1 MKQKQKGKSKMKALK
16 VFFGVMIGAVALV
29 LAASPAAAQA
39 APVPTPQPG
48 QSDFLQLNSST
59 GAQLGFVSAQ
69 EGLESNTALF
79 QFDHQL
85 SNPGAMG
92 HYIEIMDPVTGL
104 VSDVVGVASGDG
116 TGAAGTNVFGFMS
129 ATDGTGLSAANIAA
143 FFKTLGGGMGV
154 LDETLVESATS
165 GIFIDSSTDVFL
177 ASYINSTNASGGRAF
192 FFSDGEPDGG
202 SALALLGMALTGI
215 EFVRRKFRKA

>member
-1 MKQKQKGKSKMKALK
+1 MKTLK

-48 QSDFLQLNSST
+48 QSDFLQLNDST
-59 GAQLGFVSAQ
+59 GLQVGFVASTQAI
-69 EGLESNTALF
+69 ESNTALF
-79 QFDHQL
+79 SFDHQL
-85 SNPGAMG
+85 SNPSMMG
-92 HYIEIMDPVTGL
+92 HYIEIMSADGTI
-104 VSDVVGVASGDG
+104 SDVIGVASGDG
-116 TGAAGTNVFGFMS
+116 TGGAGTNVFGFMS
-129 ATDGTGLSAANIAA
+129 ESDASGPLTAANIALW
-143 FFKTLGGGMGV
+143 FKTLGGGAGV
-154 LDETLVESATS
+154 LDQTLNEGPG
-165 GIFIDSSTDVFL
+165 GILIDSSTNAFL
-177 ASYINSTNASGGRAF
+177 ASYINGTNVPGGRAF

>member
-1 MKQKQKGKSKMKALK
+1 MKTFK

-59 GAQLGFVSAQ
+59 GAQLGFVAAQ
-69 EGLESNTALF
+69 QGLESNTALF

-104 VSDVVGVASGDG
+104 VSDVIGVASGDG
-116 TGAAGTNVFGFMS
+116 TGGAGTNVFGFMS
-129 ATDGTGLSAANIAA
+129 AVDGTGLSAANIAMW
-143 FFKTLGGGMGV
+143 FKTLGGGAGV
-154 LDETLVESATS
+154 LDETLTETQT
-165 GIFIDSSTDVFL
+165 GIFIDSSTDTFL
-177 ASYINSTNASGGRAF
+177 AGYINSTNASGGRAF